1 MNKNPILFISQSGP
15 YPPND
20 GKKQRSLA
28 LLKAL
33 EQNYHVDYLIIDH
46 DSDYHLALQNNK
58 NPNTRFLKIH
68 TAKSWLKTFL
78 KKIGLI
84 FLQDKGVRQYIHQ
97 LYLENNYQ
105 FVFSR
110 YIHPV
115 CFVPA
120 DLKIIADIDDD
131 FLELYRSRISQ
142 AQSSYRKFRLFQILF
157 LNKCSYQKLK
167 AKVDLPIL
175 VKKEKGF
182 LNYLMLPNLPFQLLL
197 NSSIQF
203 IPCINPSLLFVGK
216 LTYEPNLHGIIWFI
230 KNVYPSLLKKFPNL
244 PLTLV
249 SPIDIQDQE
258 LEQMMNYYPAIKKL
272 VDVPNIQSAYHTH
285 SVVIA
290 PIFQGA
296 GSNLKVIE
304 ALLMGRPVVTTSFGA
319 KGFEENG
326 QFLNVTHD
334 VDSFFE
340 KTQSMLERTDLRK
353 FQETIFEKSN
363 SKFALK
369 NWNKGLTTGIK
380 KII

>member
-1 MNKNPILFISQSGP
+1 MNKIPILYISQSGP

-33 EQNYHVDYLIIDH
+33 EQNYQVDYLIIDH
-46 DSDYHLALQNNK
+46 DSDYHIALQNNK

-68 TAKSWLKTFL
+68 TTKSLLKTLF

-115 CFVPA
+115 CFIPA

-142 AQSSYRKFRLFQILF
+142 AQSAYRIFRLVQILF

-203 IPCINPSLLFVGK
+203 VPFTNPSLLFVGK
-216 LTYEPNLHGIIWFI
+216 LTYEPNLHGIQWFI
-230 KNVYPSLLKKFPNL
+230 KNVYPSLLEKFPNL
-244 PLTLV
+244 PMTLV

-258 LEQMMNYYPAIKKL
+258 LEQMMNNHPAIKKL
-272 VDVPNIQSAYHTH
+272 VDVPNIQSTYHTH

-304 ALLMGRPVVTTSFGA
+304 ALLMGRPVVTTSFGT
-319 KGFEENG
+319 KGVEIEIDAIKVANE
-326 QFLNVTHD
+326 T
-334 VDSFFE
+334 
-340 KTQSMLERTDLRK
+340 KTFSAALLDLLQSNNLSE
-353 FQETIFEKSN
+353 FQKLIFEN
-363 SKFALK
+363 SKKKYTFE
-369 NWNKGLTTGIK
+369 NWTLVLNSELT
-380 KII
+380 KIL